1 MTESSPLDATR
12 ASYDT
17 VAADY
22 AVLLADMMPKKP
34 YDNAVLAVFADIVT
48 VGGGG
53 RVGDLGC
60 GPGHVTARLRDLGLT
75 AFGIDLSPGMIAV
88 ARATYPDLVF
98 DEGSMTG
105 LDLADGSLAGALAWY
120 SLVHT
125 PPEQLPGVFAEFH
138 RVLAPG
144 GHLLVA
150 FKVGDECV
158 RLEQAYGHAVTLD
171 VHRFVPDAVAGMLEE
186 AGFRVRS
193 RLVREAD
200 EWEKTPQA
208 FFVMVKP
215 PAP

>member
-1 MTESSPLDATR
+1 MTEPSPLDTTR

-22 AVLLADMMPKKP
+22 AVLLADEMADKP
-34 YDNAVLAVFADIVT
+34 YDNAMLTAFAHLVT
-48 VGGGG
+48 TGGGG

-60 GPGHVTARLRDLGLT
+60 GPGRVTAILRDLGLT

-88 ARATYPDLVF
+88 ARETYPGLDF
-98 DEGSMTG
+98 AEGSMTA
-105 LDLADGSLAGALAWY
+105 LDLADGSLAGALVWY

-125 PPEQLPGVFAEFH
+125 PPEQLPVFFAEFH

-144 GHLLVA
+144 GHLLMA

-158 RLEQAYGHAVTLD
+158 RLEQAYGHAVKLD
-171 VHRFVPDAVAGMLEE
+171 VYRFVPDAVADMLVK
-186 AGFRVRS
+186 AGFRVQA

-200 EWEKTPQA
+200 QWEKTPQA
-208 FFVMVKP
+208 FFLMVKP
-215 PAP
+215 EAR